1 MFAVRYTYGANRVSS
16 PSNQRPARTEFAE
29 DRSVLANER
38 TYTAWM
44 RTGFAALV
52 SGLAVLRLLEHLL
65 PHWGLRLL
73 ALGLIAYS
81 AFCFVADPRCRGKV
95 EHRPGPTHEI
105 GAVDQAAYKDAFL
118 LEDA

>member
-1 MFAVRYTYGANRVSS
+1 LIATG
-16 PSNQRPARTEFAE
+16 QDRPTH
-29 DRSVLANER
+29 DGCNSTQDHCNG
-38 TYTAWM
+38 TAI
-44 RTGFAALV
+44 TL
-52 SGLAVLRLLEHLL
+52 HLL

-73 ALGLIAYS
+73 ALSLIAYS